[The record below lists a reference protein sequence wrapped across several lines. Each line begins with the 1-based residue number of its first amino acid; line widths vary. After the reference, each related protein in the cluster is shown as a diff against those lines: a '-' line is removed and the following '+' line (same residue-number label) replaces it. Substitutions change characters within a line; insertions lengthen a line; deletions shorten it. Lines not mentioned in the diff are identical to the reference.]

1 MKKKLVFILIVV
13 LLLSFS
19 AVFADDLADVKQA
32 GVLRF
37 GHHLEYVPFIFEGS
51 DGKTTGIDVALME
64 EIARRMGVKLET
76 IPLAWDGIIDSLN
89 LGQADVIGG
98 GLARTDERLEKIDFT
113 RAYYS
118 ADSLFISLTSTAK
131 PANPTLDS
139 FRGMK
144 IAVEKGTNYETWIR
158 ENLVTPG
165 YIGAA
170 DVFTFS
176 GMNDQIKAL
185 ENGTV
190 NLVVMAQD
198 LYIGLYQNT
207 GKYQIFYDKFLQ
219 ENFAFG
225 VRKGSTLA
233 AAINEQL
240 NAMIKDG
247 TAQSIANKFFSMNF
261 NEIVQMLT
269 RPQATQVVVPTVPVT
284 PSAGGC
290 VNGMV
295 YVADV
300 TIPDGQ
306 AFNPGAGFR
315 KTWRVKNS
323 GTCSWD
329 SNYSFS
335 LASGSSMGTNSIY
348 VPGIVA
354 PGQTVDLSVDL
365 TAPNAAGAYKG
376 YWQMR
381 SPQGASFGQVIWV
394 SIKVNGAAPNPQPDD
409 GQKRVI
415 PQVNYFY
422 LVPDEGYAGET
433 TYAYWSVSNA
443 AGVQIYVDG
452 NLYVN
457 ANDAEGYVPITDEIQ
472 SVGNHEIRLVAHSV
486 TDDASATAWFK
497 MNDSGQDRVIPQID
511 NLFAIP
517 DPVGVGEDVYI
528 HWNVR
533 NAAGIQI
540 YVDGNL
546 YVEANDAE
554 GFVPVFDQ
562 VQEVGTHE
570 ITLVA
575 HSITDDASS
584 TIYITTQDFYM
595 TEGDY
600 TTEDY

>member
-1 MKKKLVFILIVV
+1 MKKLLVFTLIVV

-51 DGKTTGIDVALME
+51 DGKTTGIDTALME

-98 GLARTDERLEKIDFT
+98 GLARTDERLEKINFT

-118 ADSLFISLTSTAK
+118 ADSRFISLTSTAK

-165 YIGAA
+165 YINAA

-394 SIKVNGAAPNPQPDD
+394 SIKVNGAAPNPQPGD

-472 SVGNHEIRLVAHSV
+472 SVGSHEIRLVAHSV

-546 YVEANDAE
+546 YVESNDAE

-595 TEGDY
+595 TEDDY

>member
-1 MKKKLVFILIVV
+1 MKKKLVFVLIVV

-19 AVFADDLADVKQA
+19 TIFADDLADVKQA

-51 DGKTTGIDVALME
+51 DGKTTGIDTALME

-165 YIGAA
+165 YINAA

-233 AAINEQL
+233 AAINEQM

-394 SIKVNGAAPNPQPDD
+394 SIKVNGAAPNPRPDD

-422 LVPDEGYAGET
+422 LVPDEGYAGEA

-472 SVGNHEIRLVAHSV
+472 SVGSHEIRLVAHSV

-517 DPVGVGEDVYI
+517 DPVGVGEDVNI

-546 YVEANDAE
+546 YVESNDAE

-584 TIYITTQDFYM
+584 TIYITTQDFDM
-595 TEGDY
+595 TEDDY

>member
-51 DGKTTGIDVALME
+51 DGKTTGIDAALME

-165 YIGAA
+165 YINAA

-233 AAINEQL
+233 AAINEQM

-472 SVGNHEIRLVAHSV
+472 SVGSHEIRLVAHSV

-546 YVEANDAE
+546 YVESNDAE